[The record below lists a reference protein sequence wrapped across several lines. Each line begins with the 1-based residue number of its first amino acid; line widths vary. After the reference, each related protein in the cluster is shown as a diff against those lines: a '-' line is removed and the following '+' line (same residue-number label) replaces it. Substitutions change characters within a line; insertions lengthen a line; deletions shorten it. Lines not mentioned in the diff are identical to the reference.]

1 VVPFFLPV
9 EGRGPIKRLIMLD
22 VPGSDDI
29 LANTSLFAD
38 EGFQV
43 ADLIVA
49 VGKQERSVT
58 SGTADLLH
66 SIVDSSGGLEPAI
79 GGHSKVCSWG
89 ELAEVPLPEPTGS
102 VRMLVTE
109 RCLRP
114 SVRKVAYLMT
124 HADEQ
129 LAKVAKEAQGRGI
142 TGDMTSRASL
152 KARELANDAWNAM
165 RLALAEKGLVREHG
179 LDEIAVA
186 SCCTAP
192 FAFDHRDVVKTAIAE
207 KAILDAAGV
216 RKFLAGL
223 VPPEVAALIRG
234 RTPFRDPSARAA
246 AW

>member
-1 VVPFFLPV
+1 
-9 EGRGPIKRLIMLD
+9 
-22 VPGSDDI
+22 
-29 LANTSLFAD
+29 
-38 EGFQV
+38 
-43 ADLIVA
+43 
-49 VGKQERSVT
+49 
-58 SGTADLLH
+58 
-66 SIVDSSGGLEPAI
+66 
-79 GGHSKVCSWG
+79 
-89 ELAEVPLPEPTGS
+89 LPEPTGS

-129 LAKVAKEAQGRGI
+129 LAKVANEAQGRGV
-142 TGDMTSRASL
+142 TGDLTSRASL
-152 KARELANDAWNAM
+152 KARELANDAWGAM

-216 RKFLAGL
+216 REFLAGL
-223 VPPEVAALIRG
+223 VPPEVAAVIRG
-234 RTPFRDPSARAA
+234 RTPFRAA
-246 AW
+246 ATSASAAVW